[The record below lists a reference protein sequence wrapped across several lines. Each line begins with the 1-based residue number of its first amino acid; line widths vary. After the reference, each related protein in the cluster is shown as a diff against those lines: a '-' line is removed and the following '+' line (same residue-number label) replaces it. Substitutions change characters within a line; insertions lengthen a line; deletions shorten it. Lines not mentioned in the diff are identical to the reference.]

1 MRISRY
7 VSSRIGVDF
16 IRSCCRCH
24 GEKECYWTELCSR
37 CLKAKRYYSTHM
49 AIVKIVLMS
58 SLLFSFN
65 IQAQISNITIADV
78 TTRAFSIVWVAD
90 NQVLSANVSLFAD
103 ASGSQPVTTTIGV
116 DVVSAGIADAH
127 ANGVVKIDVT
137 ELTSDTT
144 YYFSIQ
150 STTTQGSDIFP
161 DDSSLLQVTTSVESS
176 KVNSFNQP
184 IVNDLINYG
193 AHGFDGVT
201 PLSGSLVLIDIPTV
215 SNYPLSAFVGNNSAL
230 DESAVID
237 LNNLFDKSGVSIDV
251 EGGEIMLIKEFRGLN
266 CIGLQSHSVSR
277 FSKVPQENGIPKVT
291 TLQSPDSC
299 FASDRN
305 CDQIVNILDFQFVL
319 NSFNSMSGECAFN
332 RDADIVT
339 DQVINILD
347 VQRVLNDFG
356 QSVP

>member
-7 VSSRIGVDF
+7 VSSKVGVDC
-16 IRSCCRCH
+16 ILSCCRCH
-24 GEKECYWTELCSR
+24 GSGNCPKV
-37 CLKAKRYYSTHM
+37 KRYYSTHM

-58 SLLFSFN
+58 ALLFSFS

-78 TTRAFSIVWVAD
+78 TTRAFSVLWVAD

-103 ASGSQPVTTTIGV
+103 ADGAQPVTAVDV
-116 DVVSAGIADAH
+116 DVVSAGITDAH

-137 ELTSDTT
+137 GLTSDTT

-161 DDSSLLQVTTSVESS
+161 DNSSLLQVTTSREVS
-176 KVNSFNQP
+176 KVNSSNQP
-184 IVNDLINYG
+184 TVNDLINYA

-201 PLSGSLVLIDIPTV
+201 SLSGSLVLIDIPTV
-215 SNYPLSAFVGNNSAL
+215 SNYPLSAFVGNSSAL
-230 DESAVID
+230 NEFAVID
-237 LNNLFDKSGVSIDV
+237 LNNLFDKLGVSADV
-251 EGGEIMLIKEFRGLN
+251 EGGEIMVVKEFRGLN
-266 CIGLQSHSVSR
+266 CLGLKNHSISR
-277 FSKVPQENGIPKVT
+277 FSKVPQKNESPKVT

-299 FASDRN
+299 FVSDRN

-332 RDADIVT
+332 RDADIVK

-347 VQRVLNDFG
+347 VQRILNDFG
-356 QSVP
+356 RSVP